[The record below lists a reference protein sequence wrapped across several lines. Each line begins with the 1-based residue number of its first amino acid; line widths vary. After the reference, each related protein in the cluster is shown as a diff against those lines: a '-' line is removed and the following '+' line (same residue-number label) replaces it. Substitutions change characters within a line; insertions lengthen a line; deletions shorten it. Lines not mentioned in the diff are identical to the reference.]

1 MNEES
6 KMGPSIADIVQM
18 RPWKHA
24 LFTTYTLS
32 LSYFES
38 EILRALLR
46 GGCSDIWLI
55 ADAEGYRTS
64 LLERR
69 SMRVG
74 QEYRLIPVALPD
86 GVFHAKC
93 IYLAGDE
100 GDLLLVGSGNVTFHG
115 HGRNS
120 EVFEALSPDMAAS
133 AFRDFADF
141 LEAAGSRPDIRIA
154 RSEWA
159 EDFAARARLAA
170 ERGADEDGVPAVRL
184 VHPLNEPVMV
194 QLPGLLAPYGGC
206 TEATVMSP
214 YHDREGF
221 ALREMGAELNFK
233 RMNVAVAEKGT
244 SPFPFRAASAW
255 PWPVLPVKPSRK
267 DKRFVHAKWFEFQT
281 DAGTLLLTG
290 SINATRKALM
300 TTDNVELGVLR
311 ALPPGIAPLEWQGC
325 EEPGF
330 APDERLPSGLK
341 GNEIAYA
348 AFDRD
353 DPSLLRGRVISL
365 QPTAGI
371 WTGRLIQAD
380 GDAIAFEVSVEAN
393 GSFALSSAGLEGF
406 SELPA
411 LQIVMTLGDREA
423 RGWVHNEMLLSISGR
438 RRLTAGALSRLMRRE
453 GTDDDIEALL
463 DYLSMQ
469 AEHHLRMF
477 DRPVQKARDEGDGT
491 DEETKLVTF
500 DLEELK
506 PGGPES
512 TIPRH
517 GSPSASTPDQFDLAM
532 TRLRRVLLG
541 HGRARSMP
549 LQHAGESA
557 VTEEDDPEERTNGGL
572 TPDDGA
578 RKLGLTDFEREIGR
592 LIKDAEGKPDIVRG
606 LLAMELEVVMWMRIH
621 RLNDPEGAHEFLRS
635 WFARSCRLAK
645 PDPTRLTSLQQHI
658 VTAAAVLFHLAV
670 GAGNQ
675 RGVAA
680 ELHDSLE
687 RYFGGTV
694 DRAQAQGSLFPGIE
708 AGFVGLLTGI
718 SGQEELEAELGAI
731 LAERTT
737 RQQLEDALAL
747 AARGAPV
754 PKDWQVFATPLGA
767 ELHEALSSP
776 NWGDRVKATKW
787 ADLKA
792 CAFKFHSFSPAILS
806 SYRRLRFAKCIHCKT
821 FTVNLHP

>member
-1 MNEES
+1 MNKES
-6 KMGPSIADIVQM
+6 EIGPSIADIVQM

-24 LFTTYTLS
+24 LLTTYTLS

-38 EILRALLR
+38 EILRPLLR
-46 GGCSDIWLI
+46 RGCSDIWLI
-55 ADAEGYRTS
+55 ADAEGYRNS

-115 HGRNS
+115 HGRNN
-120 EVFEALSPDMAAS
+120 EVFEALSPNIAAS

-141 LEAAGSRPDIRIA
+141 LEATGSRPDIRIA

-184 VHPLNEPVMV
+184 VHPLNEPVMD
-194 QLPGLLAPYGGC
+194 QLPGLLAQYGGC
-206 TEATVMSP
+206 NEATIMSP
-214 YHDREGF
+214 YHDREGYS
-221 ALREMGAELNFK
+221 LREMGAELNLN
-233 RMNVAVAEKGT
+233 RMNIAVTEKGT
-244 SPFPFRAASAW
+244 SPFPFRTASAW
-255 PWPVLPVKPSRK
+255 PWPVLPVTLFRK

-281 DAGTLLLTG
+281 DAKKLLLTG

-300 TTDNVELGVLR
+300 TTANVELGVLR
-311 ALPPGIAPLEWQGC
+311 ALEPGIAPLEWQDC

-341 GNEIAYA
+341 RNEIAYA

-353 DPSLLRGRVISL
+353 DPSLLRGSVISL

-371 WTGRLIQAD
+371 WRGRLIQAD
-380 GDAIAFEVSVEAN
+380 GDMIAFEVSVETD
-393 GSFALSSAGLEGF
+393 GGFASRSAGFEGF

-469 AEHHLRMF
+469 AEQHLHMF
-477 DRPVQKARDEGDGT
+477 DRPVQKARDEGEGT
-491 DEETKLVTF
+491 DEETKSVTV
-500 DLEELK
+500 DLAELK
-506 PGGPES
+506 PGSPDTTVPS
-512 TIPRH
+512 H
-517 GSPSASTPDQFDLAM
+517 GSISASTPDQFDLAM

-541 HGRARSMP
+541 HGRARSIQ

-557 VTEEDDPEERTNGGL
+557 VTEEDNPEAGTNGGL
-572 TPDDGA
+572 TPEDGA

-592 LIKDAEGKPDIVRG
+592 LIKDAESKPDIVRG
-606 LLAMELEVVMWMRIH
+606 LLAMELEVVMWMRTH

-635 WFARSCRLAK
+635 WFARACRLAK

-658 VTAAAVLFHLAV
+658 VTAAAVLFHLAAA
-670 GAGNQ
+670 AGNQ

-694 DRAQAQGSLFPGIE
+694 DHKQAQGSLFPGIE
-708 AGFVGLLTGI
+708 AGFAGLLTGI
-718 SGQEELEAELGAI
+718 SVKEELEAGLGTI
-731 LAERTT
+731 LTERTT
-737 RQQLEDALAL
+737 RQQLADALAL
-747 AARGAPV
+747 AATGAPI

-776 NWGDRVKATKW
+776 NWDNRVKATRW
-787 ADLKA
+787 ADLTA
-792 CAFKFHSFSPAILS
+792 CAFEFYSFSPAIVS
-806 SYRRLRFAKCIHCKT
+806 SYRRLRFAQCIHCKK